1 MSTSVPLPPL
11 GTRRSAAALAAL
23 ACGAATWMAAP
34 AAVAAPGD
42 NGDVKVHSAG
52 TPVTDQRNETRVC
65 GFYLAGLDFDTVQ
78 EVNWAIVP
86 QGEDARSRGLSG
98 GISLAGGMGRTDEL
112 SLPDGTYR
120 LTWNIEG
127 QTRAGKQK
135 VFNVDCASQG
145 KAAPRPAAGSENDA
159 LSQDAEA
166 SDPAEGA
173 QGTADEGS
181 ADDAATGTTGT
192 AAEEGTAQEGA
203 TEAGTAEEGATEE
216 GTTEEGATEEGAAGA
231 ERNADDSI
239 AAGADTKADLS
250 SDDAADTRDS
260 ANVAPR
266 GPVGA
271 GGGGES
277 GDSGSGLSAG
287 LIVGVA
293 GAGTAGAAGL
303 FLLRR
308 ARRRP
313 NGVI

>member
-23 ACGAATWMAAP
+23 ACGAATLMAAP

-112 SLPDGTYR
+112 SLADGTYR

-145 KAAPRPAAGSENDA
+145 KAAPRPAAGSENDV
-159 LSQDAEA
+159 LSRDAEA
-166 SDPAEGA
+166 ADPADPASGQPAGEGA
-173 QGTADEGS
+173 
-181 ADDAATGTTGT
+181 ADDTATDATGT
-192 AAEEGTAQEGA
+192 AAEEGTTEEGA
-203 TEAGTAEEGATEE
+203 TEEGATEE

-239 AAGADTKADLS
+239 AAGADTKAELS
-250 SDDAADTRDS
+250 SDDAADTRDDS

-313 NGVI
+313 NGVV